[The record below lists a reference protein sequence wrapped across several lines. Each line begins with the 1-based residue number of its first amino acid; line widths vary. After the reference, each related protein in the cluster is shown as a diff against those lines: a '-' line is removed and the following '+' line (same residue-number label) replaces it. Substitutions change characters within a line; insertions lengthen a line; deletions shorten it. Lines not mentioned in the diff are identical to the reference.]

1 MKDYLEF
8 FGGRV
13 EAEARGNQIEQFM
26 NQLHR
31 YRIPYR
37 KPRRTEDGTLLFT
50 LPSREFK
57 RLRQPAFKTGT
68 RVHIVKKR
76 GFFMVMRPFKKRW
89 GLAVGFALFMG
100 LVFYSSCFIWHIEVR
115 GCVDTSATQIMAD
128 LQQMG
133 LGIGTRRTVD
143 VGPIE
148 NRYLTGNQKLSWISV
163 NIRGTTA
170 YVEVKEKGVH
180 PQVVDLT
187 VPTNIYASRDGVILS
202 VRDYGGTRQVEV
214 GQAVTAGQ
222 LLVSGDWTDKY
233 GVRHLTHCIATV
245 MAQTRHQTTVTVPLT
260 ENLRQKTGKT
270 KKKYAVSFGNFKFPL
285 YFTQKISYNEYD
297 TVYKEYPLRIAS
309 FAFPLRFCVTA
320 YHEVQTVSVT
330 RTAEEAKTFALSQ
343 LAFYAEDTLGDLLV
357 QKREVQENLTQ
368 KDLQLHAVFYCE
380 EEIGIAMPI
389 EE

>member
-1 MKDYLEF
+1 MRDYMALL
-8 FGGRV
+8 GGRV
-13 EAEARGNQIEQFM
+13 EAIASGGQIEQFM
-26 NQLHR
+26 NQMHR
-31 YRIPYR
+31 RRIPYR
-37 KPRRTEDGTLLFT
+37 KPRRTEDGALLFT
-50 LPSREFK
+50 LPSRDFK

-76 GFFMVMRPFKKRW
+76 GLFMLLRPFKKRW
-89 GLAVGFALFMG
+89 GIVVGFVLFMG
-100 LVFYSSCFIWHIEVR
+100 LVLYSSCFIWHVEVQ
-115 GCVDTSATQIMAD
+115 GCVNTSSTQIIAD
-128 LQQMG
+128 LQELG
-133 LGIGTRRTVD
+133 LGVGIRRTVD

-187 VPTNIYASRDGVILS
+187 VPTNIYAARDGVILS
-202 VRDYGGTRQVEV
+202 VRDYGGTRQVQV

-233 GVRHLTHCIATV
+233 GVRHLNHCIATV
-245 MAQTRHQTTVTVPLT
+245 MAQTQHQTAVTVPL
-260 ENLRQKTGKT
+260 EEDLRQKTGKIR
-270 KKKYAVSFGNFKFPL
+270 KKFAVSFGNFKFPL

-297 TVYKEYPLRIAS
+297 TVYKEYPLRIAA

-320 YHEVQTVSVT
+320 YQEVQTVPIT
-330 RTAEEAKTFALSQ
+330 RTAEQAKAVAFSQ
-343 LAFYAEDTLGDLLV
+343 LAFYQEDTLSGLTV
-357 QKREVQENLTQ
+357 QKRVVQENLTP
-368 KDLQLHAVFYCE
+368 KELQLQAVFYCE
-380 EEIGIAMPI
+380 EEIGVAMPI